1 MTSPFAPPE
10 LPAEPPYSV
19 PHGSPQAVDWPVAPH
34 GSVVLGDAVLPKG
47 DHRRRNVL
55 IVVAACLLS
64 AIGAFAVARASTSG
78 DTKSAATPAT
88 ITTSA
93 GSSSPVTVAPATV
106 PPGESAGGAGG
117 LDVISIVARIRNSVV
132 KVSVDVSSSAGKG
145 EGVGTGV
152 ILTAAGQILTNAHV
166 VADAT
171 AVRVLLD
178 GQSEP
183 VDAKV
188 LGMDVGNDLAL
199 LEIDGKDLPVMTL
212 ADSASV
218 HVGQPVVAMGY
229 ALDLEGDASV
239 TSGIVSALNR
249 SMITDEG
256 ALDGLIQTDAAIS
269 SGNSGGP
276 LVDAAG
282 EMIGIN
288 TAVARGDA
296 TNAANNIG
304 FAISTKEI
312 TKIVGQ
318 LQTAGNTDTRVE
330 GYLGIGVEDRH
341 DGGRGAIVAEVQAGS
356 PADKLG
362 LKVGDV
368 VTHVDGAEINGQ
380 GGLIGAIR
388 DSAPGDKV
396 TIEYSR
402 DGMSITGDATLVA
415 RPKS

>member
-1 MTSPFAPPE
+1 MSPFAPPE

-19 PHGSPQAVDWPVAPH
+19 PHGSPETVDWPVAPH
-34 GSVVLGDAVLPKG
+34 GSVVLGEAVLPKR

-55 IVVAACLLS
+55 IVVSACLLS
-64 AIGAFAVARASTSG
+64 AIGAFAVARASTSD

-93 GSSSPVTVAPATV
+93 GSPATIV
-106 PPGESAGGAGG
+106 PATGTPGDSAGAGD
-117 LDVISIVARIRNSVV
+117 LDVIGVVAQIRNSVV

-152 ILTAAGQILTNAHV
+152 ILTADGQILTNAHV

-171 AVRVLLD
+171 AVRVLLN
-178 GQSEP
+178 GQSDP

-188 LGMDVGNDLAL
+188 LGVDVGNDLAL
-199 LEIDGKDLPVMTL
+199 LKIDGKDLPVMTL
-212 ADSASV
+212 ADSSTV
-218 HVGQPVVAMGY
+218 QVGQPVVAMGY

-249 SMITDEG
+249 SMLTDEG

-318 LQTAGNTDTRVE
+318 LQTAGTSDTRVE

-341 DGGRGAIVAEVQAGS
+341 DGGRGAIVSEVQAGS
-356 PADKLG
+356 PADRLG

-402 DGMSITGDATLVA
+402 NGTSISGDATLVA
-415 RPKS
+415 RPKN